1 MSDVYGVH
9 CVVFIPSELNKLI
22 EESMKYSKRSKTDEI
37 ELRITDH
44 IRKYSSISASG
55 DTKER
60 ASDGF

>member
-9 CVVFIPSELNKLI
+9 CTVFIPSELNKLI
-22 EESMKYSKRSKTDEI
+22 EESMKHSKRSKIDDI
-37 ELRITDH
+37 ELRIADH

-60 ASDGF
+60 VNDGF